1 MKIIKEQIYK
11 TKYAKPEIFEWYSKR
26 GAVSIFLYSRSVLKN
41 GVLGIYDDAN
51 RAVRSI
57 SKSGELCV
65 PECFFEKYLGFEMT
79 KDGEKLTLTRGKKT
93 LTVNLDKEAYTL
105 DGHTY
110 LPAIKTAEALG
121 VKGRAFDGGKLA
133 VFASEA
139 MLDEIERD
147 IELQVSASYA
157 TLGKYDASKFTKED
171 FEAVKSKWRTVLVG
185 SEEINDLSDPDF
197 SVKLAE
203 ISASTKKSWESLN
216 KDEDRF
222 ILWGDNP
229 PCESADLTRQY
240 SNIWALTKGYATYGS
255 AYYQNE
261 ELKNTIID
269 CFQWMY
275 ENMYGEAEI
284 EDRGWRSM
292 RIYNWWD
299 WFWGGIEPMTNAL
312 IVMEE
317 HLTYDRIKTWL
328 RPFKHVMTL
337 HRIGYIRS
345 CAMSRLTVCTKAAL
359 LLEDRAMLENE
370 CSDYDLTLD
379 ITRMGDGV
387 HVDYV
392 EWTHEFPYNI
402 LYGFNNLTRTG
413 FVGTLLGGTPME
425 YVSPKQY
432 ELFNVARYMFET
444 ICYKG
449 QGFMGFAGRATSS
462 SEIQFGVEIMSGLL
476 PLIGLFGEDE
486 DKQLKKFIKRC
497 VSTPK
502 IEKMLKSFCSVY
514 NFSKLM
520 EILRDDTIPTE
531 NDFEV
536 GHAWFTA
543 DRFAQHRNDYAF
555 FAVMTSNRHPSYES
569 INSAN
574 RRGWY
579 TCDGALYYYNNTDRN
594 AFDGVNFITNPAV
607 CQRISGT
614 TVDDRERQPWSYAYG
629 RWWKNPN
636 DFSGTMD
643 VEKRYGMA
651 AFDYESYHY
660 EGHES
665 DGTSDGE
672 GGGGL
677 TYWEN
682 DLIARKSYYF
692 FDKECVCLGA
702 GINSTMGSN
711 VITTVE
717 HRRLVKNKSV
727 VGEEDV
733 YLDGEL
739 MPKENYEKVKNGAK
753 WVNLEGFAGYV
764 LPSGGT
770 ARISKYTYVPN
781 MADLDMDYFV
791 SDPDA
796 ELYKNGKPFFE
807 MNIYHGKNPKDAKY
821 EYIILPNASTE
832 ETKAYSDSPEVEI
845 ISNTKKVQAVR
856 KPSIGL
862 TFITFYEAGECAGI
876 KASKPCI
883 VSVLEKDGEKSV
895 SVADPTHK
903 ISEIKLTLD
912 KKYTLIKAPLEAG
925 ISERGGKTVITA
937 KTEGLTGEAIR
948 VSFKR

>member
-1 MKIIKEQIYK
+1 MSFIKEKIYK

-41 GVLGIYDDAN
+41 GVLGIYDDGN
-51 RAVRSI
+51 RAVRSV
-57 SKSGELCV
+57 SKNGEIYV
-65 PECFFEKYLGFEMT
+65 PECFFEKYLEAKLS
-79 KDGEKLTLTRGKKT
+79 KDSNILTLTREKKS
-93 LTVNLDKEAYTL
+93 LTVKLDKETYIL

-121 VKGRAFDGGKLA
+121 VKGRVFDGGKLA
-133 VFASEA
+133 VFASA
-139 MLDEIERD
+139 SILDEIERD
-147 IELQVSASYA
+147 VELQVSASYA
-157 TLGKYDASKFTKED
+157 TLGKYDASKFTKAD
-171 FEAVKSKWRTVLVG
+171 FDTVKDKWRTVLVG
-185 SEEINDLSDPDF
+185 NEEINDLSDHDF
-197 SVKLAE
+197 CEKLAE
-203 ISASTKKSWESLN
+203 ISREAKRAWDTLN
-216 KDEDRF
+216 KGEGRF
-222 ILWGDNP
+222 ILWGNEP
-229 PCESADLTRQY
+229 PKDSCDLTRQY
-240 SNIWALTKGYATYGS
+240 SNIWRLTKGYATYGS
-255 AYYQNE
+255 EYYHSE
-261 ELKNTIID
+261 ELKDTIID

-317 HLTYDRIKTWL
+317 HLTTEQIKTWL
-328 RPFKHVMTL
+328 RAFKHVMTL
-337 HRIGYIRS
+337 HRVGYIRS

-370 CSDYDLTLD
+370 CADYDLTLD

-392 EWTHEFPYNI
+392 EWTHQFPYNI

-425 YVSPKQY
+425 YTSPKQY
-432 ELFNVARYMFET
+432 ELFNIARYMFET
-444 ICYKG
+444 VCYKG
-449 QGFMGFAGRATSS
+449 QGFMGYAGRATSS
-462 SEIQFGVEIMSGLL
+462 SEFQFGIEIMNGLL
-476 PLIGLFGEDE
+476 PLIGLFGEEE
-486 DKQLKKFIKRC
+486 DRELKKFIKRC

-502 IEKMLKSFCSVY
+502 IEKMVKSFCSVY

-520 EILRDDTIPTE
+520 EILRDDTISKE

-555 FAVMTSNRHPSYES
+555 FVLMTSNRHPSYES
-569 INSAN
+569 INHCN

-579 TCDGALYYYNNTDRN
+579 TCDGALYFYNDTDRN
-594 AFDGVNFITNPAV
+594 AFDGVNFITNPAI
-607 CQRISGT
+607 CQRIPGT
-614 TVDDRERQPWSYAYG
+614 TVDERERAPWSYAYG
-629 RWWKNPN
+629 KWFTSSK

-643 VEKRYGMA
+643 VLKKFGMA
-651 AFDYESYHY
+651 AFEYESYNY
-660 EGHES
+660 GGHEADGGS
-665 DGTSDGE
+665 DED
-672 GGGGL
+672 GGGAL

-682 DLIARKSYYF
+682 DLVARKSYYF
-692 FDKECVCLGA
+692 FDKECVLLGA
-702 GINSTMGSN
+702 GINSTMNSN

-727 VGEEDV
+727 IGEEDV

-739 MPKENYEKVKNGAK
+739 LPKENYERIKDGAK

-764 LPSGGT
+764 LPNGGK
-770 ARISKYTYVPN
+770 ARLRKYTYVPN
-781 MADLDMDYFV
+781 IADLDMDYLV
-791 SDPDA
+791 PDPDA

-807 MNIYHGKNPKDAKY
+807 LNLYHGKNPKDAGY
-821 EYIILPNASTE
+821 EYVILPNATKE
-832 ETKAYSDSPEVEI
+832 QTKAYSDSPEIEI
-845 ISNTKKVQAVR
+845 ISNTKKIQAVR
-856 KPSIGL
+856 KSSLGL
-862 TFITFYEAGECAGI
+862 TFITFFEAGACAGI

-883 VSVLEKDGEKSV
+883 VSVLEKDGEMTV

-903 ISEIKLTLD
+903 TAEIKLTLD
-912 KKYTLIKAPLEAG
+912 GKYTASKAPLEAKMAAEG
-925 ISERGGKTVITA
+925 DKTVITV
-937 KTEGLTGEAIR
+937 KTEGLTGEAVR
-948 VSFKR
+948 VVLKK